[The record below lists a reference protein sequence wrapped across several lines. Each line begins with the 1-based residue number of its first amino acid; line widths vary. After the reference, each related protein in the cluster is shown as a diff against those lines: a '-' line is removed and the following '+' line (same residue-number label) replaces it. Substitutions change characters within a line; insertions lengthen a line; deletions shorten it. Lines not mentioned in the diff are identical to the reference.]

1 MFQVFNICLYKK
13 QTGAAY
19 KIIDR
24 YLWHRKSKTKLGDAI
39 IGALRPYFLP
49 FPLHD
54 QPLLSGYKL

>member
-1 MFQVFNICLYKK
+1 LHNYKK
-13 QTGAAY
+13 LWRLG
-19 KIIDR
+19 IIDR

-54 QPLLSGYKL
+54 HPLLSG